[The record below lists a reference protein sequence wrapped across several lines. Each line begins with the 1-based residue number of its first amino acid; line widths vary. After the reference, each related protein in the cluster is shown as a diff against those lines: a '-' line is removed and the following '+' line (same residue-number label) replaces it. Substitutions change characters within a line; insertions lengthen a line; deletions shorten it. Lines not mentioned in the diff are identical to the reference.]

1 MGRLSFSLLLLA
13 ACAVASAS
21 ASPAHS
27 GKTHRHAAAKT
38 STQNKAA
45 HPPQKAQHASA
56 RPGSHSPATAHA
68 RAEWQPKWRSAGHGS
83 RSAHAYHPSE
93 APHLRAAT
101 LQRTGISHPSAIE
114 PQLADAAVAERSKPA
129 SPPPSEPAAA
139 EPATSEPSV
148 VEQSAPG
155 PAESEADK
163 SDADASE
170 AVTPET
176 PAPSP
181 AKAERR
187 LSETAVPD
195 HRAPKTA
202 PAERT
207 ELAVRADAPAPIA
220 PAEPTPASL
229 RIPRGYV
236 APLRGSH
243 ESLVRQNEKT
253 EAEGLER
260 IQDSTDLNDRIAR
273 RLLVPV
279 PASSALTVNPNLPQ
293 QFRYCRPWTARFL
306 ADIARAHETVF
317 HRPVIVSSA
326 VRTVE
331 YQKHLE
337 LINGNAAP
345 AEGDIVSP
353 HLTGGTIDIAKSDL
367 PRSELAWMRAYLAP
381 LQAAGKLDV
390 EEEFLQAC
398 FHITVYESY
407 VPPTAPGKAKPRAR
421 RRKPALANA
430 LAAQV
435 M

>member
-1 MGRLSFSLLLLA
+1 VRARSDAPDLLA
-13 ACAVASAS
+13 
-21 ASPAHS
+21 
-27 GKTHRHAAAKT
+27 
-38 STQNKAA
+38 
-45 HPPQKAQHASA
+45 
-56 RPGSHSPATAHA
+56 
-68 RAEWQPKWRSAGHGS
+68 
-83 RSAHAYHPSE
+83 
-93 APHLRAAT
+93 
-101 LQRTGISHPSAIE
+101 
-114 PQLADAAVAERSKPA
+114 
-129 SPPPSEPAAA
+129 PAA
-139 EPATSEPSV
+139 
-148 VEQSAPG
+148 
-155 PAESEADK
+155 
-163 SDADASE
+163 
-170 AVTPET
+170 
-176 PAPSP
+176 
-181 AKAERR
+181 
-187 LSETAVPD
+187 
-195 HRAPKTA
+195 
-202 PAERT
+202 
-207 ELAVRADAPAPIA
+207 
-220 PAEPTPASL
+220 PTPASL
-229 RIPRGYV
+229 RIPHGYV
-236 APLRGSH
+236 PPLRGSH

-317 HRPVIVSSA
+317 RRPIIVSSA

-353 HLTGGTIDIAKSDL
+353 HLTGGTIDIAKSEL

-390 EEEFLQAC
+390 EEEFQQAC

-407 VPPTAPGKAKPRAR
+407 IPPAAPGKAKPRAR